1 MHSHSLD
8 QWTHNHS
15 FLGPRHARN
24 ERRTWFVVALTVVMM
39 VGEIAAGTL
48 FGSMALL
55 ADGWHMA
62 THAAALG
69 IAALAYLFARRQA
82 GNAHFSFGTGKFG
95 DLAAFASAIILGI
108 VAIQIGFE
116 SFERLVNPVSI
127 SYREAIFVAVL
138 GLAVNLVSAWLL
150 REEHDDHHH
159 GHGHAHTH
167 GHHDNNLRAAYVH
180 VVADAATSVLAI
192 AALVTAMYLNW
203 TWADPVVGIIGAVV
217 IGSWAIGLVRAS
229 GAVLLD
235 VSTDRNMETV
245 IRDRIE
251 TRGDKVTDLHL
262 WQVGPGHRAAVISLI
277 SDDPLPPSDYKR
289 RLSGLHGLSHV
300 TVEVEICRH
309 E

>member
-1 MHSHSLD
+1 
-8 QWTHNHS
+8 
-15 FLGPRHARN
+15 
-24 ERRTWFVVALTVVMM
+24 M

-300 TVEVEICRH
+300 TVEVVLSC
-309 E
+309 